1 MENWYLRNNIVSDKQ
16 DALEQGIASFE
27 EMLEESLESVDVS
40 FEDSNGV
47 VEDYT
52 VIMLDDSPE
61 SVNTTVTRKMLTRLT
76 DDSVGKII
84 YYNNEKWLPINY
96 IIKDNTIYNTTKIQ
110 TCQVDLKWID
120 AWGEEQTTPCVT
132 KMLEIDT
139 LQTEDFGTFKISN
152 EDQSILIQNNN
163 NTKYI
168 KVGHRFIIGDSPYKV
183 NAIYDYLFPKLFF
196 MSVEQDEIRVNDDL
210 ELKIAENI
218 YTEVE
223 LKLSETDNTL
233 AFSDNTDNG
242 VMYYGIEFNI
252 EGILFDIDGTPVIP
266 QPTMVYDISD
276 NSLVSIS
283 QNLNKLIITPID
295 NKDNTTKKLTI
306 TANTVDNLY
315 TVEKEFKIARL

>member
-1 MENWYLRNNIVSDKQ
+1 MENWYLRNNVASDKQ

-27 EMLEESLESVDVS
+27 EILEESLESVDVT
-40 FEDSNGV
+40 FEDSNGI

-84 YYNNEKWLPINY
+84 GYNNEKWLPINY

-120 AWGEEQTTPCVT
+120 AWGDEQTTPCVT

-152 EDQSILIQNNN
+152 EDQSILIQNNI

-196 MSVEQDEIRVNDDL
+196 MTIEQDEIRVNDDL

-252 EGILFDIDGTPVIP
+252 EGILFDIDGIPVIP
-266 QPTMVYDISD
+266 QPDITYSISD

-283 QNLNKLIITPID
+283 QSGNTLTVMPID
-295 NKDNTTKKLTI
+295 NQNNTTKKITI
-306 TANTVDNLY
+306 TATTVDNLY
-315 TVEKEFKIARL
+315 TVDKEFKIARL